1 MVLNLGVVSPLEGQT
16 TIIYIY
22 MFIGVIYQISDILDI
37 YIKIINSSKVSYE
50 VVTIIILYLESPQH
64 EEVY

>member
-16 TIIYIY
+16 TIKNICIY

-37 YIKIINSSKVSYE
+37 YIKII
-50 VVTIIILYLESPQH
+50 
-64 EEVY
+64 

>member
-16 TIIYIY
+16 TIKNICIYIY

-37 YIKIINSSKVSYE
+37 YIKII
-50 VVTIIILYLESPQH
+50 
-64 EEVY
+64 

>member
-1 MVLNLGVVSPLEGQT
+1 
-16 TIIYIY
+16 